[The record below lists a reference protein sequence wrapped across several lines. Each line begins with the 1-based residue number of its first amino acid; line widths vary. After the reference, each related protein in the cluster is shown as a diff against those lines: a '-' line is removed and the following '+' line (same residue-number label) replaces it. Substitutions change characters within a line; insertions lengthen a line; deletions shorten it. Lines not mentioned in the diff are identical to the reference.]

1 MSAFVDSNP
10 VRPTVPTRPNL
21 RPIALPTEHGGW
33 GFLFEPLLLGLVV
46 VPSWAGALLAI
57 AAVCAFLTR
66 QPLRF
71 ALQDRIRGKSYPRT
85 SYCWRFAAMYG
96 AGSLAAAAGAIAIAG
111 WGLAVPVLI
120 AAPLGIVQ
128 LVHDA
133 RNHSRRLLPEIAGAT
148 AMMCSAAAIAIAGGA
163 SWTLAAMLAVTMLAR
178 TLPSIVYVRTLV
190 QRSHGVEA
198 SAWPAIAMHAAATIA
213 VASFAPITATIA
225 MMILLARATFGLNV
239 PPPRAQTLGWREIA
253 FGALTVTLLAIAF
266 A

>member
-33 GFLFEPLLLGLVV
+33 GFLFEPLILGLIV

-57 AAVCAFLTR
+57 ATVFAFLTR

-96 AGSLAAAAGAIAIAG
+96 AGALVAAAGAIALAG
-111 WGLAVPVLI
+111 WWLAVPILI

-133 RNHSRRLLPEIAGAT
+133 RNHSRRLLPELAGAT
-148 AMMCSAAAIAIAGGA
+148 AMMCSAAAIAIAGGSSWALA
-163 SWTLAAMLAVTMLAR
+163 SMLAGAMLAR

-190 QRSHGVEA
+190 MRSHGVAA
-198 SAWPAIAMHAAATIA
+198 SPWPAIAIHVVATIA
-213 VASFAPITATIA
+213 VASFAPAVAIVA
-225 MMILLARATFGLNV
+225 MLILLTRATRGLSI